1 MSSALACNV
10 TGTAFITG
18 GGSGIGR
25 GIAFAYAQHGIENI
39 ALVDINTDALNAT
52 QAELKARYPHVHV
65 QGFGTDVSDED
76 QVAATVAAVVEQ
88 FGRIDISV
96 HAAGIAHVPE
106 PTHELP
112 AKTWQRVIDVNQTGV
127 FLCEK
132 AVIKQMLRQE

>member
-1 MSSALACNV
+1 MSFAPASNTPCNV

-39 ALVDINTDALNAT
+39 ALVDINADALDAT

-65 QGFGTDVSDED
+65 QGFDIDVSNED
-76 QVAATVAAVVEQ
+76 QVAATVATVAEQ

-112 AKTWQRVIDVNQTGV
+112 ASTWRRVID
-127 FLCEK
+127 
-132 AVIKQMLRQE
+132 